1 MFVVGVSTEI
11 CTMTSR
17 EQIFAVFRDLKWII
31 AVSLV
36 ISVALYLPDQV
47 RELYRISAAD
57 AGWTTVR
64 QFVAVTVIALLIWGG
79 ALQIATETSQRMTLG
94 TQANLVLRLVPVLA
108 GTAPLLAAAFA
119 QLVSRPDTRALT
131 PAEIATLREVGS
143 IFRIQENA
151 LEFDKTILWLCFA
164 GYVIIAFLFV
174 AFAWHASKT
183 LRAISLKAN
192 ERYFSRSR
200 FLLAT
205 ICLIAM
211 ATAIFVVVPDKP
223 AQWLETF
230 GVAALFTLC
239 VVSFC
244 VHISLLTIEHRF
256 PFFPAIFAA
265 GLIIAW
271 LDLNDNHHIRALPTS
286 SEKADLAPRRSLAD
300 VFPDWLEQRRSKS
313 AEGEEFPVFVVTAQG
328 GGLYAAHN
336 TATFLARMQDL
347 CPAFRSHLFAISSV
361 SGGSIGATVFATA
374 LHASDLE
381 TERNE
386 GNAVA
391 ATEQQ
396 CATIGQFLAGASRIS
411 NLDQAGSIETKV
423 QLTLSADYLSPLVAA
438 SLFSDFTQTFV
449 PIPIPAFD
457 RARAL
462 EFTLENAAD
471 RMYVGTQGTKY
482 NLLRMDYQAHWKPD
496 NWLPALL
503 LNSTDAGSGKRVVMS
518 PFDFNAANLKD
529 SDLCMLANLKRPEP
543 NSDQRVQSFALSF
556 PLSAAAFVSARFPW
570 ATPAATVAID
580 NDCITHH
587 HEARLVDG
595 GYIDNSGVETALS
608 LIDEID
614 AIRRSR
620 NLPKF
625 RIYLI
630 SLTGGDFPDHGPFS
644 FDELMEPIR
653 ALLSGRTSRTYI
665 ALNRAA
671 SRDAVRESLVPAKP
685 EERTFRSYVRTD
697 LKNYFYNLPLGW
709 ALSEKTRDIVFLNSG
724 RFWDCDPDSS
734 FSQTRKHLS
743 NADCIQLQIHH
754 LLNNSAKAAFE
765 QQDIGQRVSLLLRQA
780 KASES
785 QRPQKVDHQRLLA
798 CYERKWFHE
807 RGRRDYSE
815 ALEKWRSAPQASS
828 ERPEFPAYREQYIAY
843 YQSEHVRA
851 LLSEWDRLPGNDS
864 RILAYLLGSISYD
877 SWDFART
884 SENLSFSNT
893 SQIPL
898 VWQNKIQSVN
908 AKRKEQ
914 REEPIQIES
923 LLNNPRK
930 LANVVWGSSGNIFG
944 NNKEDDGWKF
954 RPRGIYQMI
963 GREQYRFIN
972 EAMPKLYPSL
982 KLDFIEVPDAM
993 WDRTVS
999 AKVAWMHFYSK
1010 RYPTKSGQRRTLV
1023 ELLEDKAY
1031 GWKDVRAI
1039 QVDTDHS
1046 DLDQER
1052 VAERSD
1058 MFTACINE
1066 ALEAQAGVFRFRQ
1079 WLGLT
1084 E

>member
-1 MFVVGVSTEI
+1 
-11 CTMTSR
+11 MTSR

-79 ALQIATETSQRMTLG
+79 ALQIATETSQRMALG
-94 TQANLVLRLVPVLA
+94 AQPNFVLRLVPVLA

-131 PAEIATLREVGS
+131 PAEIATLRELGS

-174 AFAWHASKT
+174 TFAW
-183 LRAISLKAN
+183 RAGKRLSAFSLKAN
-192 ERYFSRSR
+192 ENYFSRSQ

-205 ICLIAM
+205 ICLIAL

-223 AQWLETF
+223 AQWLEPF
-230 GVAALFTLC
+230 GVVALYTLC

-244 VHISLLTIEHRF
+244 IHISLLTIEHRF
-256 PFFPAIFAA
+256 PFFPVIFAA
-265 GLIIAW
+265 ALIIAW

-286 SEKADLAPRRSLAD
+286 SEKADLVPRRSLAD

-381 TERNE
+381 TRRDE
-386 GNAVA
+386 GTSAA

-396 CATIGQFLAGASRIS
+396 CTTIGQFLAGASRIS
-411 NLDQAGSIETKV
+411 NLDQAGAIETKV

-449 PIPIPAFD
+449 PIPIPPFD

-471 RMYVGTQGTKY
+471 QLYVGTQGAKS

-503 LNSTDAGSGKRVVMS
+503 LNSTDSGSGKRVVMS

-570 ATPAATVAID
+570 ATPAATVTIN
-580 NDCITHH
+580 NDCITQHQK
-587 HEARLVDG
+587 ARLVDG

-608 LIDEID
+608 LIDEIE

-644 FDELMEPIR
+644 FDELVEPIR
-653 ALLSGRTSRTYI
+653 ALLNGRTSRAYI
-665 ALNRAA
+665 ALGRAA
-671 SRDAVRESLVPAKP
+671 SRDAVRESLAPSKLLEP
-685 EERTFRSYVRTD
+685 TFRGYVRTD

-724 RFWDCDPDSS
+724 RFWDCDPDGS
-734 FSQTRKHLS
+734 FSQIRKHLS
-743 NADCIQLQIHH
+743 NADCIQIQIHH
-754 LLNNSAKAAFE
+754 LLNNSTKAAFE
-765 QQDIGQRVSLLLRQA
+765 HQEISQKVSSLLKQA
-780 KASES
+780 TASES

-807 RGRRDYSE
+807 RGRRNYLE
-815 ALEKWRSAPQASS
+815 ALEKWKNSPPSTGKLT
-828 ERPEFPAYREQYIAY
+828 EFPAYRQQYIAY

-851 LLSEWDRLPGNDS
+851 LLSEWDQLPENDN
-864 RILAYLLGSISYD
+864 RVLAYLLGSISYD

-884 SENLSFSNT
+884 TENLSFSSA

-898 VWQNKIQSVN
+898 AWRNKIQSVN
-908 AKRKEQ
+908 AKRKE
-914 REEPIQIES
+914 EKKESIPIES
-923 LLNNPRK
+923 LLNNPRN

-944 NNKEDDGWKF
+944 NKEPDDGWNF
-954 RPRGIYQMI
+954 RPRGIYQTI
-963 GREQYRFIN
+963 GREQYQRLN
-972 EAMPKLYPSL
+972 KDMPRLYPSL
-982 KLDFIEVPDAM
+982 KLDFMRFPDAV
-993 WDRTVS
+993 WDRTIS
-999 AKVAWMHFYSK
+999 AKVAWTHFHFWP
-1010 RYPTKSGQRRTLV
+1010 YPTKSGQYRTLV
-1023 ELLEDKAY
+1023 DLVKDKAY
-1031 GWKDVRAI
+1031 VWKDVRAT
-1039 QVDTDHS
+1039 QADMDRS
-1046 DLDQER
+1046 DRDQER
-1052 VAERSD
+1052 VAELSD
-1058 MFTACINE
+1058 MFMACINE
-1066 ALEAQAGVFRFRQ
+1066 ALEGNARAVGVKQ
-1079 WLGLT
+1079 WLGLP